1 MASVDSCLENGT
13 LERIWFYTRTDDLA
27 KHYTNYFL
35 PRFRNI
41 VYLPE
46 ETVAEKPGRFEAV
59 RGMTERMK
67 GGGGCVVIAANLDA
81 LGHKSGER
89 AERLRLIRDALP
101 HPGFFFLADE
111 IFNNED
117 ILAAILVTEE
127 ENRAALDEMIRTAEA
142 AAGPSRGAGTRDGGG
157 AGTSGEDDAGKG
169 AGTGAQGFFSR
180 LFRRGR
186 Q

>member
-1 MASVDSCLENGT
+1 MASVDSCLADGT
-13 LERIWFYTRTDDLA
+13 LEKIWFYTRTDDLA

-59 RGMTERMK
+59 RDMAERMK
-67 GGGGCVVIAANLDA
+67 AGGGCVVIAANLDA
-81 LGHKSGER
+81 LGKKGGER
-89 AERLRLIRDALP
+89 AERLKIIRDALP
-101 HPGFFFLADE
+101 EPGFFFLADE

-117 ILAAILVTEE
+117 ILNAILVTEE

-142 AAGPSRGAGTRDGGG
+142 AAGPVPGEGTPEGEGPAEGRRGKGSARGA
-157 AGTSGEDDAGKG
+157 AG
-169 AGTGAQGFFSR
+169 FLSR
-180 LFRRGR
+180 LFGRRG
-186 Q
+186 